1 MVTDMENTREGEA
14 GVEAGAAVGKT
25 VQEVIVPRE
34 ISQLRTTINQLRT
47 TINQLRTTIS
57 QLRTTISQLRT
68 TISQLRTTPIIIVAR
83 PLHSQVNLN
92 RDVETVGDAAVYST
106 RSYNALV
113 IALVVA

>member
-34 ISQLRTTINQLRT
+34 ISQLRTTIN
-47 TINQLRTTIS
+47 
-57 QLRTTISQLRT
+57 QLRT